1 MTPPAPDRP
10 AAAPTVEAVP
20 DRPQLAWWCKTED
33 LRLASVRMRTAL
45 LMPMLAQ
52 QGMASEWFRP
62 ENLERYRCVVVRK
75 RYDDAT
81 LKLLHRFKQQGGRLV
96 LDLCDND
103 FAPRSQ
109 QQKHLDEVEN
119 LRRLAGWADAIVA
132 SSEPLAQ
139 IVARE
144 CPSASIHVI
153 GEVPD
158 DPSIANVSLLERVWG
173 RWALAREQARLN
185 RVAPT
190 GVTRLVWF
198 GIANKRR
205 QQGSGMSELAAIVPM
220 LVELNRTFPLH
231 LTVISDNARRF
242 REDIAPL
249 MPSSRYIAWRP
260 STIEPLLRGQHIALI
275 PSGPE
280 AAAACKS
287 DNRVVTALRAGLAVV
302 ADPVPSYLPHGD
314 VIRIG
319 PMEAGLRHYLGHPEL
334 RVADAARGQ
343 ARVTQSGHAQR
354 VLAQWIEVC
363 DLSAAGCAL
372 EHRGSAR

>member
-1 MTPPAPDRP
+1 MTPPATELP
-10 AAAPTVEAVP
+10 AQPLADAVLDGP
-20 DRPQLAWWCKTED
+20 RLGWWCKTED

-45 LMPMLAQ
+45 LMPMLGQ
-52 QGMASEWFRP
+52 QGIASEWFRP
-62 ENLERYRCVVVRK
+62 EHLERYRCVVVRK

-81 LKLLHRFKQQGGRLV
+81 LHLLRRFQQQGGRLV

-103 FAPRSQ
+103 FAPRSP
-109 QQKHLDEVEN
+109 QQKHLEEVEN

-144 CPSASIHVI
+144 CPAARSLHVI

-158 DPSIANVSLLERVWG
+158 DPSIAGVSLLERTWG
-173 RWALAREQARLN
+173 RWALAREQAHLN
-185 RVAPT
+185 RVAPA

-198 GIANKRR
+198 GIASKRR
-205 QQGSGMSELAAIVPM
+205 QQGAGMAELAAIVPM
-220 LVELNRTFPLH
+220 LVALGRTFPLH

-249 MPSSRYIAWRP
+249 MPSSRYIVWRP
-260 STIEPLLRGQHIALI
+260 STIEALLRGQHIALI
-275 PSGPE
+275 PSSSE
-280 AAAACKS
+280 ASAACKS

-319 PMEAGLRHYLGHPEL
+319 SMEAGLHHYLSHPEM

-343 ARVTQSGHAQR
+343 ARVTQPGHAER
-354 VLAQWIEVC
+354 VLAQWIEAC
-363 DLSAAGCAL
+363 DLSEADRGL
-372 EHRGSAR
+372 EQRGSGR

>member
-1 MTPPAPDRP
+1 MTPPTDRP
-10 AAAPTVEAVP
+10 VVPLADAVP
-20 DRPQLAWWCKTED
+20 DGPRLAWWCRTED

-81 LKLLHRFKQQGGRLV
+81 LQLLHRYKQQGGRLV

-109 QQKHLDEVEN
+109 QPKHLHEVDN
-119 LRRLAGWADAIVA
+119 LRQLAGWADAVVA

-144 CPSASIHVI
+144 CPAASIHVI

-158 DPSIANVSLLERVWG
+158 DPSIAHVSLLERAWS
-173 RWALAREQARLN
+173 RWVLAREQARLN

-198 GIANKRR
+198 GIASKRR

-220 LVELNRTFPLH
+220 LVALNRRFPLH
-231 LTVISDNARRF
+231 LTVISDNAGRF

-260 STIEPLLRGQHIALI
+260 TTIEALLREQHIALI

-280 AAAACKS
+280 ASTACKS

-302 ADPVPSYLPHGD
+302 ADPVPSYLPYGD

-319 PMEAGLRHYLGHPEL
+319 PLEAGLRHYLEQPDI
-334 RVADAARGQ
+334 RIADAARGQ
-343 ARVTQSGHAQR
+343 ARVTQSGHAER
-354 VLAQWIEVC
+354 VLAQWIEAC
-363 DLSAAGCAL
+363 DLSAADCGL
-372 EHRGSAR
+372 EHPGSAR

>member
-1 MTPPAPDRP
+1 MTQPITDRP
-10 AAAPTVEAVP
+10 AAPLADAVSDGP
-20 DRPQLAWWCKTED
+20 RLGWWCKTED

-45 LMPMLAQ
+45 LMPMLAR
-52 QGMASEWFRP
+52 QGIASEWFRQ
-62 ENLERYRCVVVRK
+62 ENLQRYRCVVVRK

-81 LKLLHRFKQQGGRLV
+81 LQLLRRFKQQGGRLV

-109 QQKHLDEVEN
+109 QPKHLHEVDN
-119 LRRLAGWADAIVA
+119 LRQLAGWADAIVA

-139 IVARE
+139 IVAQE
-144 CPSASIHVI
+144 CPAARSLYVI

-158 DPSIANVSLLERVWG
+158 DPSIAGVSLLERTWA
-173 RWALAREQARLN
+173 RWVLAREQARLN

-198 GIANKRR
+198 GIASKRR
-205 QQGSGMSELAAIVPM
+205 QRGSGMGELAAIVPM

-242 REDIAPL
+242 REEIAPL

-260 STIEPLLRGQHIALI
+260 STIETLLRWQHIALI

-314 VIRIG
+314 VTRIG
-319 PMEAGLRHYLGHPEL
+319 PMEAGLRHYLEQPDQ
-334 RVADAARGQ
+334 RIADAARGQ
-343 ARVTQSGHAQR
+343 ARVTQSGHAER
-354 VLAQWIEVC
+354 VIAQWIEVC
-363 DLSAAGCAL
+363 GLPEAGCAL
-372 EHRGSAR
+372 DHRGSGR